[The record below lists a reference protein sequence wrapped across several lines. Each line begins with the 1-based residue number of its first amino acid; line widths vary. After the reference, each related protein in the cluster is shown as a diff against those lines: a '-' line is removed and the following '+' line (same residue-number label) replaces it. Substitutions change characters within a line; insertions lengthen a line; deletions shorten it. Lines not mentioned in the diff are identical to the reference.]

1 MENLIEHMA
10 LAVLQ
15 HDGINYQSEKDAR
28 RHLERIKADL
38 HQGLRQ
44 GNQMLT
50 AGLHYL
56 KELGD
61 GFAASFSAKVLK
73 QIKSS
78 KKLARLIEEEIV
90 QNQQAMPLFLD
101 GIKPFLETDDAH
113 REQCVLSVLMA
124 LFPGF
129 PQPYIF
135 SANLIWREHGIDV
148 AEAFYTKLVEAI
160 EDPAL
165 DYFAADCFFKNGK
178 TGEAKR
184 LLDRALG
191 HDSVHA
197 DNYEEIRM
205 WASSL
210 RKQC

>member
-1 MENLIEHMA
+1 MENLIEQ
-10 LAVLQ
+10 LAMSVLK
-15 HDGINYQSEKDAR
+15 HDGITFHSEKEAS

-38 HQGLRQ
+38 HHGLRQ

-61 GFAASFSAKVLK
+61 GFAASFSGKVLK
-73 QIKSS
+73 QLKSS

-90 QNQQAMPLFLD
+90 QNQQAMPLFLE

-113 REQCVLSVLMA
+113 REQCVLSVMMA

-135 SANLIWREHGIDV
+135 SANLLWREHGIDV
-148 AEAFYTKLVEAI
+148 ADAFYTKLVEAI
-160 EDPAL
+160 DDPAL
-165 DYFAADCFFKNGK
+165 DYFAAHCFFKNGK
-178 TGEAKR
+178 TDEAKR

-191 HDSVHA
+191 HVSIQA
-197 DNYEEIRM
+197 DNYADIRL